1 MEILFNT
8 RHQKSVEPDQQ
19 ITNFLEN
26 KNELLEIE
34 IADLVELYDQI
45 SKYWMSRQCR
55 VSDILAKE
63 GMGFLVPWLNKSNI
77 NKLLNQNFQNLSSL
91 DYPQYDSSL
100 RYYLYA
106 RPVGVSVHWIAGN
119 VPVLGVISL
128 FQTLITKNKNIV
140 KVPLNFKNILP
151 AILNDLLDNPFFS
164 KKMKDILRS
173 ALNQVLL
180 VYVER
185 EDVMAQRDLSM
196 KADIRIC
203 WGGIDAINSIIG
215 LPKKINCRDLIF
227 GPKISLGLVTSESL
241 KSSKDL
247 KVLASNL
254 ANDVFSFNQ
263 AGCNAPHNLIIE
275 KGSNF
280 NLDEISH
287 EIGKEFE
294 KKSLSNPQ
302 LIEPIDTFNLLVKE
316 FIYHSNED
324 LNFIQSPTKSWNIF
338 IHHRDLS
345 KLPDPL
351 YLRSIFISE
360 IGSIDELGQIL
371 PENTQSIGLLCS
383 ESRKPKIIEQLS
395 QYHADRFPDIGKMSL
410 YQNPWD
416 GYLPMQEMVK
426 WISSN

>member
-1 MEILFNT
+1 MEILFNSNN
-8 RHQKSVEPDQQ
+8 QKSVDPTQQ
-19 ITNFLEN
+19 IANFLKN
-26 KNELLEIE
+26 KNELLKIDT
-34 IADLVELYDQI
+34 ADLVELYDQI
-45 SKYWMSRQCR
+45 SKYWMSRECR
-55 VSDILAKE
+55 VSNLLAKE

-91 DYPQYDSSL
+91 DCPQYDSSL
-100 RYYLYA
+100 RYFLYA
-106 RPVGVSVHWIAGN
+106 RPVGISVHWIAGN

-128 FQTLITKNKNIV
+128 FQTLITKNKSIV

-151 AILNDLLDNPFFS
+151 TILNDLLDSPFFS
-164 KKMKDILRS
+164 PKISNILNS
-173 ALNQVLL
+173 ALKQVLL

-185 EDVMAQRDLSM
+185 NDIAAQRDLSM

-227 GPKISLGLVTSESL
+227 GPKISLGLVASESL

-247 KVLASNL
+247 KKLAGNL
-254 ANDVFSFNQ
+254 TNDVFSFNQ

-280 NLDEISH
+280 NLDEISQ

-316 FIYHSNED
+316 FIYHSSDDVNI
-324 LNFIQSPTKSWNIF
+324 IQSPTKSWNIF
-338 IHHRDLS
+338 IHHRALG

-360 IGSIDELGQIL
+360 IDTIDELGKLL

>member
-1 MEILFNT
+1 MEILFST
-8 RHQKSVEPDQQ
+8 KHQEPVKPSQQ
-19 ITNFLEN
+19 IANFLGN
-26 KNELLEIE
+26 KNELLEIDT
-34 IADLVELYDQI
+34 ADLVQLYDQI

-55 VSDILAKE
+55 VSDILARE

-91 DYPQYDSSL
+91 DNPQYDSSL

-128 FQTLITKNKNIV
+128 FQTLITKNKSIV
-140 KVPLNFKNILP
+140 KVPLSFKNILP
-151 AILNDLLDNPFFS
+151 TILNDLLDNPFFS
-164 KKMKDILRS
+164 PKMSNILNS
-173 ALNQVLL
+173 ALRQVII

-185 EDVMAQRDLSM
+185 NDIAAQRELSM

-203 WGGIDAINSIIG
+203 WGGIDAVDSIMG
-215 LPKKINCRDLIF
+215 LPKKINCRDLVF

-241 KSSKDL
+241 KSSEDL
-247 KVLASNL
+247 KKLAGNL

-280 NLDEISH
+280 NLDEISR

-294 KKSLSNPQ
+294 KKSFSNPQ

-324 LNFIQSPTKSWNIF
+324 LNMIQSPTKSWNIF
-338 IHHRDLS
+338 IHHRALG

-360 IGSIDELGQIL
+360 IGTIAELGQIL

-383 ESRKPKIIEQLS
+383 ESRKPKLIKQLS
-395 QYHADRFPDIGKMSL
+395 QYYADRFPDLGKMSL

-416 GYLPMQEMVK
+416 GYLPMQEMVR

>member
-8 RHQKSVEPDQQ
+8 KEQESVEPGQQ
-19 ITNFLEN
+19 ITNFLKD
-26 KNELLEIE
+26 KNELLEVK

-63 GMGFLVPWLNKSNI
+63 GMGFLIPWLNKSNI
-77 NKLLNQNFQNLSSL
+77 NKLLNQNFQNLSTL

-151 AILNDLLDNPFFS
+151 TILDDLMDNPFFS
-164 KKMKDILRS
+164 KKMRHILRS

-185 EDVMAQRDLSM
+185 DDIAAQRDLSM

-247 KVLASNL
+247 KMLASNL

-280 NLDEISH
+280 TLDEISQQ
-287 EIGKEFE
+287 IGKEFE
-294 KKSLSNPQ
+294 KKSFSNPQ

-324 LNFIQSPTKSWNIF
+324 LNFIQSPTKNWNIF
-338 IHHRDLS
+338 IHHEDLC
-345 KLPDPL
+345 KLPDPM

-360 IGSIDELGQIL
+360 IGSIDELGNIL

-416 GYLPMQEMVK
+416 GYLPIQEMVK